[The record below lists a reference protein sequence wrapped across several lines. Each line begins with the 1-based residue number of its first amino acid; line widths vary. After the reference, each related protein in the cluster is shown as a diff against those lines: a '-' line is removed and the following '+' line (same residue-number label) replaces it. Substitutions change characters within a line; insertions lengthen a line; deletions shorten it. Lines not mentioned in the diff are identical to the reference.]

1 MNLTK
6 KILPGLLVV
15 FILLQLFRGT
25 PPEIRSDNPNDIIIQ
40 EEVSLEVATLLK
52 SACYDCHSM
61 ESVYPWYSYITP
73 VSWFLFDHVEDGRS
87 ELNFSEWGTM
97 TTKRKLHK
105 LKELVEEVEE
115 GEMPL
120 KSYLPMHPEARLSSD
135 QRDQIIA
142 WAKEISLS
150 IENQGDL
157 ATE

>member
-1 MNLTK
+1 MNLMK
-6 KILPGLLVV
+6 KVLFGLLAI

-25 PPEIRSDNPNDIIIQ
+25 PPEVRKDNPDDIALQ
-40 EEVSLEVATLLK
+40 EELSPEVATLLK

-97 TTKRKLHK
+97 TAKRKLHK
-105 LKELVEEVEE
+105 LKELSEEVEE

-120 KSYLPMHPEARLSSD
+120 KSYTPIHPEARLTSA
-135 QRDQIIA
+135 QRNQIIA
-142 WAKEISLS
+142 WASELSHS
-150 IENQGDL
+150 IENRRDL
-157 ATE
+157 VTE